1 MSQQA
6 PPPRSWLERLGGA
19 WARPS
24 AAPRAQPDTDGVAGV
39 AGPDAER
46 LSLKEAVARKRR
58 NDRVRNDEL
67 NHLRE
72 LMRARWLKQEEEGS
86 SQAPSS
92 GLSGLS
98 TLSSTL
104 RLDAG
109 PGSARNRTM
118 SEIARIESQM
128 AQHWLGRGQTPAASG
143 TRIAGARLA
152 QAIDRDLSQSMHLRA
167 RSKAAPALPID
178 VVAEE
183 AQSTLQALSGAL
195 TDPLLAQAAQAF
207 AQGQDEAAERA
218 LRQLMVQA
226 PQSLSAR
233 VAAMALLDFFH
244 ARGEFEAFD
253 EFAAEF
259 AERFGTPVPRW
270 PSEAAASSDPSEQ
283 PPAAPVPFD
292 IWVCPLFLDG
302 QAVATLEQALA
313 GPHSV
318 KWLDWTGLLSADLPA
333 AEALLEQ
340 VQGLRRRVL
349 QLHFVGAAVLR
360 RRLKASTP
368 SGRSEND
375 AVWWQLRLALL
386 CLMRRRDEFD
396 LAALDYCVTY
406 GVLPPE
412 WEQPLCAYAA
422 ADSLPDAA
430 APAPVPSARAT
441 SAQTHQPSAATAA
454 EPLAWPGL
462 PLPLPGAPNGF
473 DHTRLADWPAALT
486 LIEQAA
492 PALTGSLGAGHV
504 QVWNALDQALAQH
517 PPGSPFVLDCRAL
530 LRVDLPA
537 ASALLQCLLAARQRS
552 VVVELHGLSRLLAAY
567 FHTVGL
573 DEVATLRLRQY

>member
-1 MSQQA
+1 MSPNA
-6 PPPRSWLERLGGA
+6 PPPRSWLERLGSA

-24 AAPRAQPDTDGVAGV
+24 AAPNVQPETAVVAGE
-39 AGPDAER
+39 AGPDSER
-46 LSLKEAVARKRR
+46 QSLKEAIARKRR

-86 SQAPSS
+86 QGPSS
-92 GLSGLS
+92 GLGGLS

-109 PGSARNRTM
+109 PGTARNRTM
-118 SEIARIESQM
+118 GEIARIESQM
-128 AQHWLGRGQTPAASG
+128 SQHWLGRGQTPEAGG

-167 RSKAAPALPID
+167 RSQVATALPID

-195 TDPLLAQAAQAF
+195 TDPVLAQAAQAF
-207 AQGQDEAAERA
+207 TQGQDDVVERA
-218 LRQLMVQA
+218 LRDLMVQA

-233 VAAMALLDFFH
+233 VAAMALLDFFY
-244 ARGEFEAFD
+244 ARGDFEAFD

-270 PSEAAASSDPSEQ
+270 PSESGASPG
-283 PPAAPVPFD
+283 PAAQPQAAPAALD

-302 QAVATLEQALA
+302 PAVATLEQALA
-313 GPHSV
+313 GPHAV

-333 AEALLEQ
+333 AEALLVQ
-340 VQGLRRRVL
+340 VQGLRRRAL

-360 RRLKASTP
+360 RRLKTSTP

-396 LAALDYCVTY
+396 LTALDYCVTY

-412 WEQPLCAYAA
+412 WEQPLCGYVP
-422 ADSLPDAA
+422 ADSLPDAV
-430 APAPVPSARAT
+430 APAVASAVRA
-441 SAQTHQPSAATAA
+441 SAQTLQAVAATPAD
-454 EPLAWPGL
+454 PLAWPDL
-462 PLPLPGAPNGF
+462 PVPPPGAATGF
-473 DHTRLADWPAALT
+473 EHTRLADWPAALT
-486 LIEQAA
+486 LLEHAA
-492 PALTGSLGAGHV
+492 PALTGCLGAGHSH
-504 QVWNALDQALAQH
+504 VWNALDASLAQH

>member
-1 MSQQA
+1 MSQNA

-24 AAPRAQPDTDGVAGV
+24 AASGAPPEVAGV
-39 AGPDAER
+39 PGPDAER

-58 NDRVRNDEL
+58 NDRVRNNEL

-72 LMRARWLKQEEEGS
+72 LMRARWLKQEQDGS
-86 SQAPSS
+86 PAPSS

-98 TLSSTL
+98 TLSSTMK
-104 RLDAG
+104 LDAG
-109 PGSARNRTM
+109 PGTARNRTM

-128 AQHWLGRGQTPAASG
+128 AQHWLERGQATAARG

-152 QAIDRDLSQSMHLRA
+152 QAIDRDLSQSQHLRA
-167 RSKAAPALPID
+167 RSKPAPALPID

-183 AQSTLQALSGAL
+183 AQSTTQGLSGAL
-195 TDPLLAQAAQAF
+195 TDPVLAQAAQAF
-207 AQGQDEAAERA
+207 AQGQDDAVERA
-218 LRQLMVQA
+218 LRDRMVQA

-259 AERFGTPVPRW
+259 AERFSTPVPRW
-270 PSEAAASSDPSEQ
+270 PSESAASLGASEQ
-283 PPAAPVPFD
+283 PRAAHALPDV
-292 IWVCPLFLDG
+292 WVCPLFLDG

-333 AEALLEQ
+333 AEALLVL
-340 VQGLRRRVL
+340 VQGLRQRAL
-349 QLHFVGAAVLR
+349 ELHFVGAAVLR

-375 AVWWQLRLALL
+375 AVWWHLRLALL

-412 WEQPLCAYAA
+412 WEQPLCGYVP

-430 APAPVPSARAT
+430 A
-441 SAQTHQPSAATAA
+441 SAAAALGRASAPTPNAPTAA
-454 EPLAWPGL
+454 AADALAWPGL
-462 PLPLPGAPNGF
+462 PVPAGAPTGL

-486 LIEQAA
+486 VMEQAA
-492 PALTGSLGAGHV
+492 PALTGSLGAGHA

-517 PPGSPFVLDCRAL
+517 PPGAPFVLDCRGL

-537 ASALLQCLLAARQRS
+537 ASALMQCLLTARQRG
-552 VVVELHGLSRLLAAY
+552 VEVELHGLSRLLAAY

-573 DEVATLRLRQY
+573 EEIATLRLRQY

>member
-1 MSQQA
+1 M
-6 PPPRSWLERLGGA
+6 
-19 WARPS
+19 
-24 AAPRAQPDTDGVAGV
+24 

-244 ARGEFEAFD
+244 ARGEFESFD

>member
-1 MSQQA
+1 MSQNA

-24 AAPRAQPDTDGVAGV
+24 AAPSALPETAGVAGV
-39 AGPDAER
+39 VDLDSER
-46 LSLKEAVARKRR
+46 QSLTQAIARKRR

-72 LMRARWLKQEEEGS
+72 LMHARWLTQEEEG

-118 SEIARIESQM
+118 HEIARIESQM
-128 AQHWLGRGQTPAASG
+128 AQHWLGRGQTLAASG

-152 QAIDRDLSQSMHLRA
+152 QGIDRDLSQSMHLRA
-167 RSKAAPALPID
+167 RSKAAHALPID

-183 AQSTLQALSGAL
+183 AQSTLQELSGAL
-195 TDPLLAQAAQAF
+195 TDPVLAQAAQAF
-207 AQGQDEAAERA
+207 AQGQDEVVERA
-218 LRQLMVQA
+218 LRDPMVQA
-226 PQSLSAR
+226 RQSLSAR
-233 VAAMALLDFFH
+233 VASMALLDFFH

-270 PSEAAASSDPSEQ
+270 PSESAASLGLAEQ
-283 PPAAPVPFD
+283 PQAAHAPAD
-292 IWVCPLFLDG
+292 IWVCPLFLNV

-313 GPHSV
+313 GPNSV

-333 AEALLEQ
+333 AEALLVQ
-340 VQGLRRRVL
+340 VQGWRRRAL

-412 WEQPLCAYAA
+412 WEQPLCAYVL

-430 APAPVPSARAT
+430 AV
-441 SAQTHQPSAATAA
+441 A

-462 PLPLPGAPNGF
+462 PTPPASTPTGLG
-473 DHTRLADWPAALT
+473 HTRLADWPAALT
-486 LIEQAA
+486 QIGQAA
-492 PALTGSLGAGHV
+492 SALTGSLGAGHA
-504 QVWNALDQALAQH
+504 QVWSALDQTLAQH
-517 PPGSPFVLDCRAL
+517 PLGSPFILDCRGL

-537 ASALLQCLLAARQRS
+537 ASALMQCLLAARQRG
-552 VVVELHGLSRLLAAY
+552 VAVELHGLSRLLAAY

-573 DEVATLRLRQY
+573 DEIATLRLRQY